1 MNKNY
6 KENLKNRNIKENP
19 NKRLNIKEYTVKSK
33 NTLLNYLIEVLG
45 FSRNNA
51 KGLLSHHLIA
61 IDGAPVS
68 QFDFELAV
76 GDKLIIASKPIKKKE
91 RDKLPIIYE
100 DDIFLAINK
109 PFGLLSVASDKEK
122 SSTAFRMCMDY
133 VREED
138 KRARLFV
145 VHRLDKET
153 SGVLLF
159 CKKEELRDTLQN
171 EWNKIVTKRGYYA
184 ICEGVL
190 DKKEDRVINYLRMNK
205 LNLMYICGKND
216 KGSYKCIT
224 NYKVMEENKKYSLLD
239 INLETG
245 RKNQIRVTLGSLGHY
260 ILGDDKYGEPEN
272 PLNRLALHSYNLTF
286 TNPLDNKKYSF
297 SAPMPNEFK
306 EFMKKNLK
314 K

>member
-19 NKRLNIKEYTVKSK
+19 NKKLDIKEYTVKRK
-33 NTLLNYLIEVLG
+33 NTLLNYLIEDLG

-51 KGLLSHHLIA
+51 KALLSHHLIA

-68 QFDFELAV
+68 QFDFELSI
-76 GDKLIIASKPIKKKE
+76 GDKLIIAKKPIKRKE

-100 DDIFLAINK
+100 DNNFLAINK

-122 SSTAFRMCMDY
+122 SATAFRMCMDY
-133 VREED
+133 VREND
-138 KRARLFV
+138 KHARLYV

-159 CKKEELRDTLQN
+159 VKNEELRDSLQDS
-171 EWNKIVTKRGYYA
+171 WNQIVSKRGYYA
-184 ICEGVL
+184 ICEGIF
-190 DKKEDRVINYLRMNK
+190 DKKEDRIINYLKMNK

-224 NYKVMEENKKYSLLD
+224 NYKVIEENKKYSLLD

-245 RKNQIRVTLGSLGHY
+245 RKNQIRVTLGSLNHY
-260 ILGDDKYGEPEN
+260 VLGDDKYGEPEN
-272 PLNRLALHSYNLTF
+272 PLSRLALHSYNLTF
-286 TNPLDNKKYSF
+286 VSPHDNKKYSF

>member
-6 KENLKNRNIKENP
+6 KDNLKKRNIKENT
-19 NKRLNIKEYTVKSK
+19 NKKLDIKEYTVKRK
-33 NTLLNYLIEVLG
+33 NTLLNYLTEDLG

-51 KGLLSHHLIA
+51 KSLLSHHLIA

-76 GDKLIIASKPIKKKE
+76 NDKLLIAKNPIRRKE
-91 RDKLPIIYE
+91 RNKLPIIYE
-100 DDIFLAINK
+100 DDNFLAINK
-109 PFGLLSVASDKEK
+109 PYGLLSVASDKEK
-122 SSTAFRMCMDY
+122 SATAFRMCMDY
-133 VREED
+133 VREKD
-138 KRARLFV
+138 KHARLYV

-159 CKKEELRDTLQN
+159 VKNEELRDLLQDS
-171 EWNKIVTKRGYYA
+171 WNQIVSKRGYYA
-184 ICEGVL
+184 ICEGIL
-190 DKKEDRVINYLRMNK
+190 DKKEDRIINYLKMNK
-205 LNLMYICGKND
+205 LNLMYICNKND

-224 NYKVMEENKKYSLLD
+224 NYKVIEENKKYSLLD

-245 RKNQIRVTLGSLGHY
+245 RKNQIRVTLGSLNHY

-272 PLNRLALHSYNLTF
+272 PLSRLALHSYNLTF
-286 TNPLDNKKYSF
+286 VSPKDNKKYSF
-297 SAPMPNEFK
+297 SASMPNEFK
-306 EFMKKNLK
+306 EFMKKSLK